1 VRARIVTEFGA
12 MVPYVSLV
20 LSFAA
25 LVASVALFLAA
36 AIVMRG
42 VHEAHWLQNEMVAQ
56 LVGVFLTT
64 FFGGAIVFAIDTL
77 LDAGLH
83 FAAAGGIVVGVL
95 IVSSAAC
102 RIVLR
107 VFKRMGK
114 IDGASHL
121 PPPAA
126 A

>member
-1 VRARIVTEFGA
+1 

-64 FFGGAIVFAIDTL
+64 FFDGAIVFAIDTL